1 MSWWNCRRDA
11 KQRREVKTFRATAA
25 RTRESSTAI
34 GVMETE
40 AMAKEGITISEL
52 SRDVVVK
59 N

>member
-1 MSWWNCRRDA
+1 M
-11 KQRREVKTFRATAA
+11 
-25 RTRESSTAI
+25 RESSTAI

-52 SRDVVVK
+52 SREVFVK